1 MSRIRYGA
9 RNLDELRNREVEAT
23 KVDTWATTLVA
34 TYETDPDAIAAVLPP
49 PLSPPD
55 EPLVRVTIATVDVG
69 RGYPTFG
76 AGTFAVHARHE
87 DVDGD
92 YALVMPMTTEQ
103 AVIGGRETY
112 GEPKKLAEV
121 TLSRHS
127 EGQTGSHVHGSFTRM
142 GIDFVEIG
150 GRIAEELQPTP
161 DRRRTS
167 FYFKFLPSPTGKG
180 FDGDPMLVYCHRDEK
195 TRRLW
200 RVSGDVSL
208 AESRFDPV
216 ADLPVLK
223 VRDIELAE
231 RSSVQTGEV
240 VATVAADWIAP
251 YVHQRYDDLSP
262 VGSD

>member
-1 MSRIRYGA
+1 MARIRYAA
-9 RNLDELRNREVEAT
+9 RSLDELRNREVEAT

-49 PLSPPD
+49 PLSPPA

-69 RGYPTFG
+69 RGYPVFG

-87 DVDGD
+87 QLDGD

-103 AVIGGRETY
+103 AVVGGRETY
-112 GEPKKLAEV
+112 GEPKKLAEIS
-121 TLSRHS
+121 LDRN
-127 EGQTGSHVHGSFTRM
+127 GDHVRGTFTRM
-142 GIDFVEIG
+142 GVTFVEID
-150 GRIAEELQPTP
+150 GRVVEELAPTP

-167 FYFKFLPSPTGKG
+167 FYFKLLPSPTGKG
-180 FDGDPMLVYCHRDEK
+180 FDGEPLLVHCHRDEK
-195 TRRLW
+195 TRTLW
-200 RVSGDVSL
+200 RVDGEVIL
-208 AESRFDPV
+208 RESRFDPV
-216 ADLPVLK
+216 ADLPVRRL
-223 VRDIELAE
+223 REIELAE

-240 VATVAADWIAP
+240 VATVPADWIAP